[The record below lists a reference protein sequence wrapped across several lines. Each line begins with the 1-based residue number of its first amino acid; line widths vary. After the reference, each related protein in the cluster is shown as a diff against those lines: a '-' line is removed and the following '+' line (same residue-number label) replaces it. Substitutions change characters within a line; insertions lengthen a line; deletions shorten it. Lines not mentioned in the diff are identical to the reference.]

1 MSISGDGLS
10 SARKCAILALMKKL
24 ILMLLVPAL
33 CGWIA
38 CSGGKTDLE
47 SLRAAGKKAFS
58 DRNYPEARTL
68 FNKALLLA
76 PSDPEILYFN
86 GLAYKR
92 DYLYD
97 SALIFIKRADLVRP
111 GNSEYNREILD
122 LAQQTENWEYALR
135 AISVLVKNGEPVQ
148 NYYTKL
154 AELTARNKQPVLALY
169 WQRKVVEQDTTNL
182 DELFRAISVALTID
196 SLTAAEQFLNTA
208 ERRFGPSDPL
218 TANRGMLLIHQK
230 KYPQAIAL
238 FRTLVAKDTA
248 NYGFR
253 LNLANALSMMPERA
267 DRQEALNIYKT
278 IPTEFGSQFK
288 VDSLIISLEKELQ

>member
-1 MSISGDGLS
+1 
-10 SARKCAILALMKKL
+10 MKKL